1 MAVDM
6 EMDISHRVDLPITLT
21 MRWAPLS
28 VKSLRGRRTLE
39 EFGAMLGVAKNTVW
53 RWEAGRVKPDVA
65 QMKKLNE
72 LAEKQGYWDQW
83 QLKGSATLVGDLDK
97 ASAELKKQWKE
108 ADARSLAEFKR

>member
-1 MAVDM
+1 MPVADTF
-6 EMDISHRVDLPITLT
+6 ITL
-21 MRWAPLS
+21 RWAPVNL
-28 VKSLRGRRTLE
+28 KTLRGKRTLE
-39 EFGAMLGVAKNTVW
+39 EFGAVLGVAKNTVW

-65 QMKKLNE
+65 QVKKLHE

-83 QLKGSATLVGDLDK
+83 QLRGSAILVGDLEQ